1 METPRFLSDIF
12 PQDQADLSW
21 IPMGKCSVICPL
33 ELMLTMGFN
42 LVNKLL
48 RFVPLFCRMDVNSS
62 YRLAMRVGAY
72 VKFNDDGSRG
82 YCNACNIPKIF
93 DRDSTNWNDLLL
105 DIGAEIKLGHKHKLC
120 VTFWNKMSRV
130 YEEITSDQKLLDAI
144 DMYWDVRRL
153 SLQVCVMRKDEF
165 DSVHDIERQQSL
177 PCLLQGSTDA
187 PATQISAQSP
197 LEIAAPP
204 LEPPI
209 QSSG

>member
-1 METPRFLSDIF
+1 
-12 PQDQADLSW
+12 
-21 IPMGKCSVICPL
+21 
-33 ELMLTMGFN
+33 
-42 LVNKLL
+42 
-48 RFVPLFCRMDVNSS
+48 MDVNSS
-62 YRLAMRVGAY
+62 YRLAMRVGDY

-153 SLQVCVMRKDEF
+153 SFQVCVMRKDEF

-177 PCLLQGSTDA
+177 PCLLQSLDIWRKLAMNMFMILTHHHLLFQSQRERESRKKSLTTYLH
-187 PATQISAQSP
+187 PQFATPPRPITSMQTTSP
-197 LEIAAPP
+197 MTRRYKYNGYIL
-204 LEPPI
+204 
-209 QSSG
+209 G